1 MFRAIIVDD
10 EPWSILG
17 LKKLFRWAE
26 YGFDII
32 AESTDS
38 LEALEI
44 IKSQSPDV
52 VFTDIRM
59 PEMNGLEL
67 MRAARDAKSSAEFV
81 IISGFG
87 EFEYAQEAIHFGVFD
102 YLVKPISQETADLL
116 IKRLHD
122 NLTNKRADKEG
133 AFFEA
138 LCDYDRDTLTVL
150 SNFGYM
156 LPYMNVRVAALL
168 NTNTPQYSF
177 LPMDKDKLRILCFNS
192 GTRHNKNISIYLIN
206 SEDLPDYN
214 KIPECLLEPGS
225 SETSTVGVSQWSNDL
240 RQIPYLISNAETA
253 LNSQIFIYKKP
264 DLLMFSDTLLP
275 DNQFRQ
281 YVNSI
286 LNISSVPKLPERLT
300 DEFIEKG
307 WGIDHAVYLWNQAAA
322 ILAAKYAGFFDFN
335 TPYFCDEIELLN
347 NYNSLSEMC
356 AGITELFAHAN
367 TDSKQVNN
375 IRLQNAGFNK
385 LLEYVNRNFTEE
397 LSLKQLSSHF
407 FINLSHCCILFKKAT
422 GKNFSEYVT
431 DLRMARAREL
441 LADSTLSIAEVS
453 RLSGYPDHYYFSK
466 VFKKFQGSTPTTY
479 RNNIIRSASK

>member
-17 LKKLFRWAE
+17 LKKLFRRAD
-26 YGFDII
+26 YNFDII

-102 YLVKPISQETADLL
+102 YLVKPISQATADLL
-116 IKRLHD
+116 ITRLHD

-138 LCDYDRDTLTVL
+138 LCDYDRDAPTVL
-150 SNFGYM
+150 REFGYRF
-156 LPYMNVRVAALL
+156 PFMNVGVVALL
-168 NTNTPQYSF
+168 STNTPQYSF
-177 LPMDKDKLRILCFNS
+177 LPLDKDKLRILCFNS
-192 GTRHNKNISIYLIN
+192 GRRHDKHISICLIN
-206 SEDLPDYN
+206 CEDLPDYD
-214 KIPECLLEPGS
+214 KIVECLLEPGS
-225 SETSTVGVSQWSNDL
+225 KQASTVGVSQWSNDL

-264 DLLMFSDTLLP
+264 DLLIYSETLLP
-275 DNQFRQ
+275 NNQFRQ
-281 YVNSI
+281 YINNM

-300 DEFIEKG
+300 DEFAEKG

-322 ILAAKYAGFFDFN
+322 ILAAKYAVFFDFN
-335 TPYFCDEIELLN
+335 TPYFCDEIEILN
-347 NYNSLSEMC
+347 SYNSLSDMC
-356 AGITELFAHAN
+356 ASINELFAHAN

-375 IRLQNAGFNK
+375 IRLQNTSFNK
-385 LLEYVNRNFTEE
+385 LLEYVNKNYTEE
-397 LSLKQLSSHF
+397 ISLKQLSSHF
-407 FINLSHCCILFKKAT
+407 YINLSHCCILFKKAT
-422 GKNFSEYVT
+422 GKNFSEYIT

-466 VFKKFQGSTPTTY
+466 VFKKLQSSTPTTY
-479 RNNIIRSASK
+479 RNSLARSACK